1 MIKQTFIHLLFMFL
15 SFFLIVS
22 CDFDNYDDPS
32 VGIEGQI
39 TDIITGDLF
48 QSEQPDG
55 YRIRLIEQGY
65 TDPVPIDFWGRAD
78 GTFENSKLFPARYK
92 VVPVEG
98 AFFPADTVEVDVQR
112 GGTEVGFT
120 VTPFLAISASA
131 ELIPDNR
138 VVLTYSISRDRVGDK
153 IVSVQ
158 SLASE
163 RPVVN
168 TTVFD
173 HRITRNLT
181 DIDDEQI
188 LQTQFSDTL
197 QNLQSGQTYYFRVA
211 ARTDN
216 FLGRYN
222 YSQSFEI
229 DIP

>member
-1 MIKQTFIHLLFMFL
+1 MKKQKILMISIVTCLLMVF
-15 SFFLIVS
+15 S
-22 CDFDNYDDPS
+22 CEYDNYDAPS
-32 VGIEGQI
+32 VGIKGVIVEETRGES
-39 TDIITGDLF
+39 F
-48 QSEQPDG
+48 QSEQPNG
-55 YRIRLIEQGY
+55 FKIRLLEEGY
-65 TDPVPIDFWGRAD
+65 ENPVPIDFWGRAD
-78 GTFENSKLFPARYK
+78 GTFENSKLFPARYR
-92 VVPVEG
+92 VVPVDG